1 MSRFRLA
8 EDIAGILGKEFAGLT
23 EKRIA
28 REDEGRGRGG
38 GGGGVGRCG
47 GWRVSSSS
55 CVYPGIVILREGE
68 RIVSQ
73 GINHPFAS

>member
-8 EDIAGILGKEFAGLT
+8 EDIAGILGKESVGLT

-38 GGGGVGRCG
+38 GGRGVGRCWRG

-55 CVYPGIVILREGE
+55 CVYPGIVILRERE
-68 RIVSQ
+68 RELF
-73 GINHPFAS
+73 PRA